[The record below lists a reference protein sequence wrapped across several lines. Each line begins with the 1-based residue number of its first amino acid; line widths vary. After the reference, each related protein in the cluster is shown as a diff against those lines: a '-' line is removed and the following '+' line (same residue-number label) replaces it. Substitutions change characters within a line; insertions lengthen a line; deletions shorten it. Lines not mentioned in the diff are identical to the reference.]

1 MDTRQATSG
10 RGRRTAGF
18 TLIELMVVIVI
29 IGMLLALVGPRLL
42 GAADDAKLTTAR
54 AQISNFKQ
62 ALDMYKLKIGKYPTT
77 AEGLSALISNSS
89 GRNFLDQDSLPKDPW
104 KNDYEYTSPGTQGH
118 EFEIVCYGSD
128 AAPGGTGEYDT
139 DIVSWNLSGAE

>member
-1 MDTRQATSG
+1 MNTRHATSG
-10 RGRRTAGF
+10 RGRRVAGF

-62 ALDMYKLKIGKYPTT
+62 ALDMYKLKVGKYPTT
-77 AEGLSALISNSS
+77 AEGLSALISNSA
-89 GRNFLDQDSLPKDPW
+89 GRNFLNQDNLPKDPW
-104 KNDYEYTSPGTQGH
+104 DNDYEYTCPGTQGH
-118 EFEIVCYGSD
+118 DFEIVCYGED
-128 AAPGGTGEYDT
+128 GAPGGSGEYDA
-139 DIVSWNLSGAE
+139 DIVSWNLAGAQ